1 MSVFILVL
9 DAVHQLFDKMDA
21 QTADGTLLGREG
33 GVYLA
38 LGCRIERLAAVAD
51 DKSQA
56 VALRQSGD
64 IYIAFRAFG
73 ISITHHVDNG
83 LLQGEVHLHR
93 CHHIDTMRFA
103 DLFDEGGQ
111 LRHLLNVV
119 GQRKGL

>member
-56 VALRQSGD
+56 VAL
-64 IYIAFRAFG
+64 A
-73 ISITHHVDNG
+73 
-83 LLQGEVHLHR
+83 
-93 CHHIDTMRFA
+93 
-103 DLFDEGGQ
+103 
-111 LRHLLNVV
+111 
-119 GQRKGL
+119 